1 MSSVKGYCDPSFKEI
16 KDILSA
22 SIESGYEIGAS
33 VAISHNKEMVVNL
46 HGGHKDLSLIHI

>member
-1 MSSVKGYCDPSFKEI
+1 MSSVKGYCDPSLKEI

-33 VAISHNKEMVVNL
+33 VAISHSKEMVVNL
-46 HGGHKDLSLIHI
+46 HGGHKDEAMS